1 MKTIRLN
8 NGVEMPILGLG
19 VYQMSKEECE
29 NSVCEAIRLGYRS
42 IDTASAYCNE
52 EAVGSGIKK
61 SGIDRKELFITTKL
75 WIKDAGYESAR
86 AAVEKSL
93 RKLQTDYLDLYLIH
107 QPYGDVFGAWRAM
120 EEMYKEGK
128 IRAIGLSNFFPDRF
142 MDLTL
147 HNTVVPAVCQ
157 MEVHPYCQQIATQ
170 QFLGG
175 YDTRLE
181 AWSPFAQNPAIFQ
194 DETLKAIAAKTGK
207 SVAQVILRWLIQRDI
222 IVLTKSTHTKRLREN
237 MDVFDFELDADDMA
251 TIAKLDTGRSTIFDH
266 RDPACVKMICEAQFD
281 Y

>member
-1 MKTIRLN
+1 MEKIKLN

-29 NSVCEAIRLGYRS
+29 NSVYEAIRLGYRS

-75 WIKDAGYESAR
+75 WIKDAGYESAK

-142 MDLTL
+142 MDLML
-147 HNTVVPAVCQ
+147 HNTVVPALCQ

-222 IVLTKSTHTKRLREN
+222 IVLTKSTHTERLREN